1 MDEQMKGPTSPDP
14 WGESSPSTSAPTVPT
29 PKEAP
34 DLLDVVRF
42 SLLLYLKN
50 CGAFFFPYFG
60 VGLATILIS
69 VLLFPEPFS
78 NLPTGIILVRAIAET
93 LALRVTLASLPIG
106 GTALLALE
114 RFRGHR
120 MGLRHALVLG
130 LRRFPSILAA
140 TLLLALII
148 LGVLAL
154 PLTLYFL
161 GDVGGGFILILVAGG
176 IAVALFASL
185 NFYAPVIMVE
195 GLGPLASLR
204 RSWELSRGRRKALF
218 GVYFAFLILAF
229 VVFIIFNIPMDL
241 SGQNVYV
248 TVVLGA
254 VRTAILAPWFAIAG
268 ALAYGLVTSPASPAV
283 ERRPAAVDTTA

>member
-1 MDEQMKGPTSPDP
+1 MDGQEGGPTSPDP
-14 WGESSPSTSAPTVPT
+14 RGQPSPSTAPTVVP

-34 DLLDVVRF
+34 DLLDVVRS

-50 CGAFFFPYFG
+50 WGVFFFPYLG

-69 VLLFPEPFS
+69 ILLFPEPFS
-78 NLPTGIILVRAIAET
+78 SLPTGIVLARAIAET
-93 LALRVTLASLPIG
+93 LALRVTLVSLLIG
-106 GTALLALE
+106 PTALLALE
-114 RFRGHR
+114 RYRGR
-120 MGLRHALVLG
+120 GMDLRDALIKG
-130 LRRFPSILAA
+130 LRRFPTILAA

-148 LGVLAL
+148 IGVLAL

-161 GDVGGGFILILVAGG
+161 GDVGGGFLLILVAGG

-185 NFYAPVIMVE
+185 NFYAPVIMLE

-229 VVFIIFNIPMDL
+229 LVFIIFNIPMDL
-241 SGQNVYV
+241 SNQDIYV
-248 TVVLGA
+248 TVILGA
-254 VRTAILAPWFAIAG
+254 VRTAILGPWFAIAG
-268 ALAYGLVTSPASPAV
+268 ALAYGMVVSPASPAV
-283 ERRPAAVDTTA
+283 EPRAAGADATA